1 MDGEGN
7 IMKILFRMF
16 KSIIKPDRYSI
27 ATKMKAENYAHTLDS
42 LIDDR
47 DDDLAK
53 ILVPIKNFLLNIS
66 NK

>member
-1 MDGEGN
+1 
-7 IMKILFRMF
+7 MKMF
-16 KSIIKPDRYSI
+16 YRIFKTFLKPDRFSI
-27 ATKMKAENYAHTLDS
+27 ATKNKAENYAHTLDS

>member
-1 MDGEGN
+1 
-7 IMKILFRMF
+7 LLAL
-16 KSIIKPDRYSI
+16 P
-27 ATKMKAENYAHTLDS
+27 TKLRSTPTNQWLVAHTMCRRKAENYAHTLDS